1 MSMVIDKLTHGLNS
15 LLPQF
20 VKDESPEFVAFIK
33 AYFEYLEFERIEL
46 STQSDI
52 DGILLEQGTGSGS
65 VLLEPGTVSPSPD
78 QDNSKIVYEATVTN
92 TNERADPFKVGEYVV
107 GKTNK
112 SVAQIKVINGN
123 ILYVKTIHGLG
134 FEKNEIIEGRET
146 QQTGTIAKYKENSI
160 RANNQLLNYS
170 DIDKTSVGFLQ
181 YYQNDF
187 MPQINSDIQADKRL
201 AVKHI
206 KELYEKKGTTAS
218 LEFLFRILYGEDAEV
233 YYPIDNTLHLSES
246 SYIEQSRMVIL
257 SDTLPVRGD
266 RVREYQ
272 NGDTNSKI
280 LAEAVIENV
289 YYDGISV
296 HYKLD
301 ITLEHVGSFTQG
313 ATIHLT
319 NRDTSITS
327 TGTVVGIV
335 SGLSYDLSSTKIALN
350 NHFVNDEIELVDDN
364 PGDLLLEDG
373 SSLITETTSTGSLY
387 AMNDTINFDAPKL
400 DEGNITVAKT
410 VVDSIETGGV
420 TKVFIEEAGTGYTP
434 GDLVIFE
441 DAGTGGSGALGIIGS
456 VGDEI
461 ILESGATD
469 GHYQFTISATD
480 PTDSVGELDDYN
492 NFLVFEEWNVEVFKN
507 GILQVYPTDISFQ
520 SGRKSNIDFTNPL
533 SVGDVVEVYADIY
546 HILAENDD
554 GEGSTINLESSDQRI
569 RSILISNKGAGYGIL
584 PKCSP
589 GGYIYLDSV
598 TGFTA
603 NENVTNTGGA
613 TATIVKVDAQ
623 NNRLIVKRDSTH
635 TGSFAVDEVIT
646 GGTSLSTGTISQLK
660 MPSGTGAKLIAY
672 SDEIGKIGSVN
683 ISETGSGFTEDAL
696 IAGTSTHPMLITKLS
711 ASIDVQDSI
720 TGDFSDATG
729 IVSSYDSDRQLLK
742 LIQVDGEFI
751 EGETVTFDSTQSF
764 EIIKY
769 NDLKARGKMSGE
781 AIIGKRTTGDY
792 GNLDSSEQNIH
803 DNKFYQSH
811 SYVVRVGES
820 INRWRSALKDLLHP
834 SGHIFFGEVSIK
846 SNVVAGV
853 EDMVSFQP
861 TVIIE
866 ASLVPQVINAFA
878 NSQRTVKI
886 HEEVDMQIAYLDAGV
901 PTAETDPRTGGV
913 ITEPRTEY
921 GDSSHRNR
929 HMNIFKIVSKV
940 ESSTLVG
947 TRTDQGTSTAT
958 SLSLESANEDYF
970 VIDNER
976 RPARQGKVKQVA
988 TLHDEILVL
997 EDGGKIERE
1006 DRFGHLRLEP
1016 KEDREYVADF
1026 GARIILEDDD
1036 ILQLED
1042 ATTEEETL
1050 YFITERSISL
1060 MDNAFIYFEDNNR
1073 IIFEDNTAMV
1083 DEEASEVDN
1092 YSFVNIGPTF
1102 ASLNTISEQQTY
1114 DIVYYIKDETDE
1126 DNITLEDGYGSF
1138 MSEESKSE
1146 GLRIIDLGEQLG
1158 NFFIPEF
1165 NTHFKERTN
1174 FTFSSYIKSA

>member
-78 QDNSKIVYEATVTN
+78 QDNSKIVYESTVTN

-146 QQTGTIAKYKENSI
+146 QQTGTIAKYRENSI

-280 LAEAVIENV
+280 LAEAVVENV
-289 YYDGISV
+289 YYDGISAD
-296 HYKLD
+296 YKLD

-319 NRDTSITS
+319 NRDTSITT

-350 NHFVNDEIELVDDN
+350 NHYISDEINLVDDN

-387 AMNDTINFDAPKL
+387 AINDTINFDAPKL

-420 TKVFIEEAGTGYTP
+420 TKIFIEEAGTGYTP

-441 DAGTGGSGALGIIGS
+441 DVGTGGSGALGIIGS

-469 GHYQFTISATD
+469 GHFQYTISAEDDGTF
-480 PTDSVGELDDYN
+480 SVGGLDDFN

-507 GILQVYPTDISFQ
+507 GILQVYPTNISFENRR
-520 SGRKSNIDFTNPL
+520 SRIDFTNPL
-533 SVGDVVEVYADIY
+533 SEGDVIEVYADIY
-546 HILAENDD
+546 HILAEDDD

-569 RSILISNKGAGYGIL
+569 RSVLISNKGAGYNIL

-646 GGTSLSTGTISQLK
+646 GGTSESTGTISQLK

-672 SDEIGKIGSVN
+672 SDEIGKVGSIN

-696 IAGTSTHPMLITKLS
+696 IAGTSTHPMLITNLS
-711 ASIDVQDSI
+711 ASIDVQDSV

-764 EIIKY
+764 EILKY

-781 AIIGKRTTGDY
+781 AIIGKRTTSDY

-803 DNKFYQSH
+803 DNRFYQSH

-834 SGHIFFGEVSIK
+834 TGHIFFGEVSIK
-846 SNVVAGV
+846 SNVTAGV

-901 PTAETDPRTGGV
+901 PSSGTDLSR
-913 ITEPRTEY
+913 
-921 GDSSHRNR
+921 GDRQR

-976 RPARQGKVKQVA
+976 RPAREGKVKQVA
-988 TLHDEILVL
+988 TLHDEILIL

-1006 DRFGHLRLEP
+1006 EILGHLRLEP
-1016 KEDREYVADF
+1016 KAGEEYVVDF

-1042 ATTEEETL
+1042 ATTGEETQ

-1060 MDNAFIYFEDNNR
+1060 MDNAYIYFEDNNR

-1114 DIVYYIKDETDE
+1114 DIAYYIKDETDG
-1126 DNITLEDGYGSF
+1126 DNITLEDGYGSI

-1146 GLRIIDLGEQLG
+1146 GLRIIDLDEQLG

>member
-78 QDNSKIVYEATVTN
+78 KDNSKIVYESTVTN
-92 TNERADPFKVGEYVV
+92 TNERADPFKVGEYIF

-112 SVAQIKVINGN
+112 SVAQIKVINN
-123 ILYVKTIHGLG
+123 NVLYVKTIHGLG
-134 FEKNEIIEGRET
+134 FEKNEIVEGRESK
-146 QQTGTIAKYKENSI
+146 QTGTIAKYRENSI

-170 DIDKTSVGFLQ
+170 DIDNTTIGFLQ

-246 SYIEQSRMVIL
+246 SYIEQARMVIV
-257 SDTLPVRGD
+257 SETLPVRGD
-266 RVREYQ
+266 RIREYQ
-272 NGDTNSKI
+272 SGDVNKKI

-289 YYDGISV
+289 YYDGISAD
-296 HYKLD
+296 YKLD

-313 ATIHLT
+313 ATIHIT
-319 NRDTSITS
+319 NRDTSIT
-327 TGTVVGIV
+327 TTATVVGVV
-335 SGLSYDLSSTKIALN
+335 SGLTYDLSSTRIALD
-350 NHFVNDEIELVDDN
+350 NHYVTDELTFIDDN
-364 PGDLLLEDG
+364 PGILLLEDG
-373 SSLITETTSTGSLY
+373 SSLISETTSTGSLY
-387 AMNDTINFDAPKL
+387 AVNDTINFDAPIK

-410 VVDSIETGGV
+410 VVESIQTGGI
-420 TKVFIEEAGTGYTP
+420 TKVFIEDAGTGYTP

-461 ILESGATD
+461 ILESGSTE
-469 GHYQFTISATD
+469 GHYQFTIQSG
-480 PTDSVGELDDYN
+480 DSLVDVGGRDDFGN
-492 NFLVFEEWNVEVFKN
+492 RMVFNQWNVEVFKN
-507 GILQVYPTDISFQ
+507 GIKQVYPTDINFESRRSKIEFV
-520 SGRKSNIDFTNPL
+520 NPL
-533 SVGDVVEVYADIY
+533 TEGDVVEVYYDMF
-546 HILAENDD
+546 HILSEDDD

-569 RSILISNKGAGYGIL
+569 RSVLISNKGAGYNIL

-598 TGFTA
+598 TGFVA

-613 TATIVKVDAQ
+613 TATIVKVDTK
-623 NNRLIVKRDSTH
+623 NNRLIVKRESTH

-646 GGTSLSTGTISQLK
+646 GGTSESTGTISQLK
-660 MPSGTGAKLIAY
+660 LTSGTGAKLIAY
-672 SDEIGKIGSVN
+672 SDEIGKVGSIN

-696 IAGTSTHPMLITKLS
+696 IAGTSIHPMLISDLS
-711 ASIDVQDSI
+711 NTIDVQDSI
-720 TGDFSDATG
+720 TGDFSGATG
-729 IVSSYDSDRQLLK
+729 IVSSYDTDRQLLK
-742 LIQVDGEFI
+742 VIQVDGEFI
-751 EGETVTFDSTQSF
+751 EEETVTFDSVESF
-764 EIIKY
+764 KILKY

-781 AIIGKRTTGDY
+781 AIIGKRTTSDY
-792 GNLDSSEQNIH
+792 GNLNSSEQNIH
-803 DNKFYQSH
+803 DNRFYQSH
-811 SYVVRVGES
+811 SYVVKVGES

-834 SGHIFFGEVSIK
+834 AGHIFFGEVSIK

-866 ASLVPQVINAFA
+866 AELVPQVINAFA
-878 NSQRTVKI
+878 NSQRTLKL
-886 HEEVDMQIAYLDAGV
+886 HEELDMQIAYRDTGI
-901 PTAETDPRTGGV
+901 PTPETDPRTGGV

-929 HMNIFKIVSKV
+929 HMNILKIVSKV
-940 ESSTLVG
+940 ETSSQVG
-947 TRTDQGTSTAT
+947 TRVDQGTSTVT

-976 RPARQGKVKQVA
+976 RPARHGKVKQVA
-988 TLHDEILVL
+988 TLHDEILIF
-997 EDGGKIERE
+997 EDGDKITRE
-1006 DRFGHLRLEP
+1006 EIVGHLRLEP
-1016 KEDREYVADF
+1016 KADEDFVVDF
-1026 GARIILEDDD
+1026 GARIVLEDDT

-1042 ATTEEETL
+1042 ATTEEEHQ
-1050 YFITERSISL
+1050 YYITERSISL
-1060 MDNAFIYFEDNNR
+1060 MDNTYLYYEDNDR
-1073 IIFEDNTAMV
+1073 IVFEDNTAMI

-1092 YSFVNIGPTF
+1092 YSFVNLGSTF

-1114 DIVYYIKDETDE
+1114 NIAYYIKDETDE
-1126 DNITLEDGYGSF
+1126 DNILLEDGYGSI

-1146 GLRIIDLGEQLG
+1146 GLRIIDLDEQLG

>member
-78 QDNSKIVYEATVTN
+78 QDNSKIVYESTVTN

-146 QQTGTIAKYKENSI
+146 QQTGTIAKYRENSI

-187 MPQINSDIQADKRL
+187 MPQINSDIRADKRL

-280 LAEAVIENV
+280 LAEAVVENV
-289 YYDGISV
+289 YYDGISAD
-296 HYKLD
+296 YKLD

-319 NRDTSITS
+319 NRDTSITT
-327 TGTVVGIV
+327 TGTVVGVV

-350 NHFVNDEIELVDDN
+350 NHYISDEINLVDDN

-387 AMNDTINFDAPKL
+387 AINDTINFDAPKL
-400 DEGNITVAKT
+400 DEGNVTVAKT

-469 GHYQFTISATD
+469 GHFQYTISAED
-480 PTDSVGELDDYN
+480 DGNFSVGGLDDFN

-507 GILQVYPTDISFQ
+507 GILQVYPTDIGFENRRS
-520 SGRKSNIDFTNPL
+520 RIEFTNPL
-533 SVGDVVEVYADIY
+533 SEGDVVEVYADIY
-546 HILAENDD
+546 HILAEDDD

-569 RSILISNKGAGYGIL
+569 RSILISNKGAGYNIL

-635 TGSFAVDEVIT
+635 TGSFAVGEVIT
-646 GGTSLSTGTISQLK
+646 GGTSESTGTISQLK

-672 SDEIGKIGSVN
+672 SDEIGKVGSIN

-696 IAGTSTHPMLITKLS
+696 IAGTSTHPMLITNLS
-711 ASIDVQDSI
+711 ASIDVQDSV

-751 EGETVTFDSTQSF
+751 EGETVTFDSIQSF
-764 EIIKY
+764 EILKY

-781 AIIGKRTTGDY
+781 AIIGKRTTSDY

-803 DNKFYQSH
+803 DNRFYQSH

-834 SGHIFFGEVSIK
+834 TGHIFFGEVSIK
-846 SNVVAGV
+846 SNVTAGV

-878 NSQRTVKI
+878 NSQRTVKL

-901 PTAETDPRTGGV
+901 PSSGTDLSR
-913 ITEPRTEY
+913 
-921 GDSSHRNR
+921 GDRQR

-976 RPARQGKVKQVA
+976 RPAREGKVKQVA
-988 TLHDEILVL
+988 TLHDEVLIL

-1006 DRFGHLRLEP
+1006 ETLGHLRLEP
-1016 KEDREYVADF
+1016 KAGEEYVADF

-1042 ATTEEETL
+1042 ATTEEETQ

-1060 MDNAFIYFEDNNR
+1060 MDNAYIYFEDNNR

-1114 DIVYYIKDETDE
+1114 DIAYYIKDETDG
-1126 DNITLEDGYGSF
+1126 DNITLEDGYGSI

-1146 GLRIIDLGEQLG
+1146 GLRIIDLDEQLG

>member
-1 MSMVIDKLTHGLNS
+1 M
-15 LLPQF
+15 
-20 VKDESPEFVAFIK
+20 
-33 AYFEYLEFERIEL
+33 
-46 STQSDI
+46 
-52 DGILLEQGTGSGS
+52 
-65 VLLEPGTVSPSPD
+65 
-78 QDNSKIVYEATVTN
+78 
-92 TNERADPFKVGEYVV
+92 
-107 GKTNK
+107 
-112 SVAQIKVINGN
+112 
-123 ILYVKTIHGLG
+123 
-134 FEKNEIIEGRET
+134 
-146 QQTGTIAKYKENSI
+146 
-160 RANNQLLNYS
+160 
-170 DIDKTSVGFLQ
+170 
-181 YYQNDF
+181 
-187 MPQINSDIQADKRL
+187 
-201 AVKHI
+201 
-206 KELYEKKGTTAS
+206 
-218 LEFLFRILYGEDAEV
+218 
-233 YYPIDNTLHLSES
+233 
-246 SYIEQSRMVIL
+246 
-257 SDTLPVRGD
+257 
-266 RVREYQ
+266 
-272 NGDTNSKI
+272 
-280 LAEAVIENV
+280 
-289 YYDGISV
+289 
-296 HYKLD
+296 
-301 ITLEHVGSFTQG
+301 
-313 ATIHLT
+313 
-319 NRDTSITS
+319 
-327 TGTVVGIV
+327 
-335 SGLSYDLSSTKIALN
+335 
-350 NHFVNDEIELVDDN
+350 
-364 PGDLLLEDG
+364 
-373 SSLITETTSTGSLY
+373 
-387 AMNDTINFDAPKL
+387 
-400 DEGNITVAKT
+400 
-410 VVDSIETGGV
+410 
-420 TKVFIEEAGTGYTP
+420 
-434 GDLVIFE
+434 
-441 DAGTGGSGALGIIGS
+441 
-456 VGDEI
+456 
-461 ILESGATD
+461 
-469 GHYQFTISATD
+469 
-480 PTDSVGELDDYN
+480 
-492 NFLVFEEWNVEVFKN
+492 
-507 GILQVYPTDISFQ
+507 QVYPTDIGFEN
-520 SGRKSNIDFTNPL
+520 RKSRIEFINPL
-533 SVGDVVEVYADIY
+533 SEGDVIEVYADTY
-546 HILAENDD
+546 HILAEDDD

-569 RSILISNKGAGYGIL
+569 RNVLISNKGAGYNIL

-646 GGTSLSTGTISQLK
+646 GGTSESTGTISQLK

-672 SDEIGKIGSVN
+672 SDEIGKIGSIN

-696 IAGTSTHPMLITKLS
+696 IAGTSTHPMLITNLS
-711 ASIDVQDSI
+711 ASIDIQDSV
-720 TGDFSDATG
+720 TGDFSNATG

-764 EIIKY
+764 KILKY

-803 DNKFYQSH
+803 DNRFYQSH

-834 SGHIFFGEVSIK
+834 TGHIFFGEVSIK
-846 SNVVAGV
+846 SNVTAGV

-861 TVIIE
+861 TIIIE

-901 PTAETDPRTGGV
+901 PSSGTDLSR
-913 ITEPRTEY
+913 
-921 GDSSHRNR
+921 GDRQR

-976 RPARQGKVKQVA
+976 RPARHGKVKQVA
-988 TLHDEILVL
+988 TLHDEILIL

-1006 DRFGHLRLEP
+1006 EIFGHLRLEP
-1016 KEDREYVADF
+1016 KAGEEYVSYF

-1042 ATTEEETL
+1042 ATTEEKTQ

-1060 MDNAFIYFEDNNR
+1060 MDNAYIYFEDNNR

-1083 DEEASEVDN
+1083 DEESSEVDN

-1114 DIVYYIKDETDE
+1114 DIAYYIKDETDG
-1126 DNITLEDGYGSF
+1126 DNITLEDGYGSI

-1146 GLRIIDLGEQLG
+1146 GLRIIDLDEQLG

-1165 NTHFKERTN
+1165 NTHFKEKTN